1 MSNELSQGQTKRL
14 GSKMK
19 VGDVF
24 ESTSK
29 RMRKYRWGHCRVT
42 GELVRRVGD
51 RDYFV
56 KGNRRYFCEVKAI
69 SQTTTGYFRWQELAK
84 DGPEESKKW
93 PYLRWWQFTYVVKI
107 LEN

>member
-1 MSNELSQGQTKRL
+1 MERAKAVKKRI
-14 GSKMK
+14 GRRMA

-29 RMRKYRWGHCRVT
+29 RMRKSRWGRCRVT

-56 KGNRRYFCEVKAI
+56 KDNRRYFCEVKAI
-69 SQTTTGYFRWQELAK
+69 SRTTTGYVRWRDLANEGK
-84 DGPEESKKW
+84 EDSKKW
-93 PYLRWWQFTYVVKI
+93 SFLRYWQFTYVVKI

>member
-1 MSNELSQGQTKRL
+1 MTEDNTRQAKRL
-14 GSKMK
+14 GRKMN

-29 RMRKYRWGHCRVT
+29 RMRKSRWGHCRVT
-42 GELVRRVGD
+42 GELVRKVGD

-56 KGNRRYFCEVKAI
+56 KDNRRYFCEVRAI
-69 SQTTTGYFRWQELAK
+69 SRTTTGYVRWQELAK
-84 DGPEESKKW
+84 DGKKDSKKW
-93 PYLRWWQFTYVVKI
+93 PFLRYWQFTYVVKI